1 MSSVILTIFLLISV
15 VSMTSVSARDW
26 KEGDNGQVRWDSYCR
41 YVGDYFSYKHSSDIA
56 NMDKSASPTI
66 DARTL
71 HMGME
76 PVTCIPV
83 DMERGS
89 EITGHLGGF
98 VVTFPLVPL
107 FLIK

>member
-1 MSSVILTIFLLISV
+1 MTGRRATTARFAGTVIAVMLAIIFH
-15 VSMTSVSARDW
+15 TSTAV
-26 KEGDNGQVRWDSYCR
+26 
-41 YVGDYFSYKHSSDIA
+41 IA

>member
-1 MSSVILTIFLLISV
+1 MTGRKATTVRFGGTAIAATLVIIFP
-15 VSMTSVSARDW
+15 TSTAV
-26 KEGDNGQVRWDSYCR
+26 
-41 YVGDYFSYKHSSDIA
+41 IA
-56 NMDKSASPTI
+56 NVDKSASPTI

-76 PVTCIPV
+76 SVSCIPV

-89 EITGHLGGF
+89 EVTGHLGGF

>member
-1 MSSVILTIFLLISV
+1 VTRRRATTVRFGGTAIAATLVIIFP
-15 VSMTSVSARDW
+15 TSTAV
-26 KEGDNGQVRWDSYCR
+26 
-41 YVGDYFSYKHSSDIA
+41 IA
-56 NMDKSASPTI
+56 NVDKSASATI
-66 DARTL
+66 DVRTL

-76 PVTCIPV
+76 SVTCIPV

-89 EITGHLGGF
+89 EVTGHLGGF